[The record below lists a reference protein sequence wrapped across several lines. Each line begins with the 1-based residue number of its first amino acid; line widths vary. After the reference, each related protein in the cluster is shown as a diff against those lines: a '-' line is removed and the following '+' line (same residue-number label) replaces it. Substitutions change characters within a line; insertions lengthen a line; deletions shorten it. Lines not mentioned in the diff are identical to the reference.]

1 MSLLGC
7 EWESIERHEKLR
19 GVVSEVGGPR
29 RERKF
34 AASPSHAAGRND
46 GPKGSSA
53 AELGITYF
61 GHNLPK
67 TMFKGSYLNF
77 KEDEWLVYGVCF

>member
-1 MSLLGC
+1 MGEGTLG
-7 EWESIERHEKLR
+7 
-19 GVVSEVGGPR
+19 

-34 AASPSHAAGRND
+34 AVFLTYSRCND
-46 GPKGSSA
+46 EKTKAHWPP
-53 AELGITYF
+53 ELRITYF

>member
-19 GVVSEVGGPR
+19 AVVSEWE
-29 RERKF
+29 RERRGVRES
-34 AASPSHAAGRND
+34 SPSFCLTAVMTRRRR
-46 GPKGSSA
+46 PP
-53 AELGITYF
+53 ELGITYF

-77 KEDEWLVYGVCF
+77 KEDEWLEYGVCF

>member
-19 GVVSEVGGPR
+19 GVVSEVGGGGVEGLR
-29 RERKF
+29 CEGKF
-34 AASPSHAAGRND
+34 AASPSRATGRND
-46 GPKGSSA
+46 
-53 AELGITYF
+53 ELTLGITYF

-77 KEDEWLVYGVCF
+77 KKDEWLVYGVCF